1 MTGRIGRP
9 QAVLF
14 DLDGTLVDSAPD
26 LCDAMNRLMDR
37 LGRPRV
43 AEPRLRQ
50 VVSKGGRAMLAVAA
64 PDLAEPAREALL
76 PEFLEEYSHALAV
89 RSVLFDGVAELLAA
103 IEGRGLP
110 WGIVTNKPGW
120 LAEGVVT
127 RFGWA
132 ERCAVLVAGDT
143 LPTRKP
149 DPATLRL
156 ACERL
161 AIEPA
166 RAVYV
171 GDDLR
176 DVQAA
181 RAAGMPVVAA
191 LWGYRED
198 GEDPRDWGADLDC
211 ESARDLIPRLPA

>member
-1 MTGRIGRP
+1 MIGRP

-26 LCDAMNRLMDR
+26 LCDAMNRVLRR
-37 LGRPRV
+37 LGRVEV
-43 AEPRLRQ
+43 AEARLRQ
-50 VVSKGGRAMLAVAA
+50 VVSKGGRAMLTVAL
-64 PDLAEPAREALL
+64 PDMDEAGREALL
-76 PEFLEEYSHALAV
+76 PEFLQEYARALAV

-103 IEGRGLP
+103 IEGRGLR

-120 LAEGVVT
+120 LAEGVVEG
-127 RFGWA
+127 FGWKQ
-132 ERCAVLVAGDT
+132 RCAVLVAGDT

-161 AIEPA
+161 AIEPSQ
-166 RAVYV
+166 AVYV

-198 GEDPRDWGADLDC
+198 GEDPRAWGADLDC
-211 ESARDLIPRLPA
+211 ENARELIARLPA